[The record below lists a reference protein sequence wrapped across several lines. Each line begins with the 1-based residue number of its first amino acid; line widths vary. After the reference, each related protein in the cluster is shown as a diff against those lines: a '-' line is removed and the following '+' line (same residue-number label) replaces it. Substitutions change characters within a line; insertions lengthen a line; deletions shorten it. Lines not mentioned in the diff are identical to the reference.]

1 MMWTIYKNL
10 AGNSG
15 VQAYRYDEQYFT
27 FIEVEFTDESRY
39 LYTVDSCSYYDV
51 LQMIQ
56 CAENGW
62 YLQRYINENDPQWAS
77 NS

>member
-1 MMWTIYKNL
+1 MIWTQYKNL

-15 VQAYRYDEQYFT
+15 VQAYSYDEAYMQW
-27 FIEVEFTDESRY
+27 IWVEFTDGSRY

-51 LQMIQ
+51 VQMIQ

-62 YLQRYINENDPQWAS
+62 YLQRYINENKPDYADHS
-77 NS
+77 